1 MSPGTVSALV
11 SLGIGFGAA
20 AVLTPVSIWIARRNG
35 AVARPVKDRWNR
47 REVPVLGGTAIFVG
61 FLIAFLLTG
70 TLGRHTIGILSGATL
85 LFLLGLVDDLKRL
98 RPATKLVAQI
108 VAATILIVCGVQARF
123 TDNQLLTIPVTII
136 WVVGVTN
143 AFNLID
149 NMDGLCAGVG
159 TIAAVAL
166 GAYALRFDVEPF
178 PQVVSLVFALAGAQ
192 AGFLLYNVNPAR
204 TFMGDSGALVI
215 GFVLSAAAI
224 LGTFEHAGNLFIILA
239 VPVFVLAVPIFDTT
253 FVTILRKFNRR
264 KVSTGG
270 KDHLSHRL
278 VAVGMSEGRAVLVLW
293 SICAVLAGLGVA
305 ASYLDLFANLVLM
318 GISLISVVIFA
329 IFLGEVAI
337 YRTATNEPEG
347 AAGEEIRKTF
357 LNYVRG
363 TSLVLLDLV
372 LICLAYIG
380 AYLIFFEGD
389 IPDADHARLLESLP
403 VVIISQSLFF
413 YGFRMYQGFWRYFGV
428 GDLLAVLKAV
438 VTGSVVAVLLVV
450 IFFRFRFYSRA
461 VFMIDAMLLFLLI
474 SGTRFLFR
482 ALRESWVPADGRR
495 VLILGAGDRGELS
508 LRSLKTREEGVYV
521 AVGFLDQDRVLRTR
535 KILGVPVLGTLD
547 DLERV
552 AEDSRADEVV
562 LAMRLDRE
570 PLADLRRRCEA
581 IELPLYLSPATR
593 EFEIIEDD

>member
-1 MSPGTVSALV
+1 VSPGTISALTA
-11 SLGIGFGAA
+11 LGVGFGAA
-20 AVLTPVSIWIARRNG
+20 AALTPVSIWMAKKNG

-61 FLIAFLLTG
+61 FVMAFLCTG
-70 TLGRHTIGILSGATL
+70 TLGRHTIGILAGATL
-85 LFLLGLVDDLKRL
+85 LFLLGLVDDLVRL
-98 RPATKLVAQI
+98 RPATKLVGQI
-108 VAATILIVCGVQARF
+108 VAATILIVFGVQARF
-123 TDNQLLTIPVTII
+123 VDHQLLTIPLTII

-166 GAYALRFDVEPF
+166 GAYALRYDVEPF

-253 FVTILRKFNRR
+253 FVTVLRKFHRR
-264 KVSTGG
+264 KVSQGG

-278 VAVGMSEGRAVLVLW
+278 VAVGMTENRAVLVLW
-293 SICAVLAGLGVA
+293 SICAMLAGLGVA

-337 YRTATNEPEG
+337 YRTATDEPEG

-372 LICLAYIG
+372 LIVLAYLG
-380 AYLIFFEGD
+380 AYLIFFEGR
-389 IPDADHARLLESLP
+389 IPAADHVRLLESLP
-403 VVIISQSLFF
+403 VVIISQSVFF
-413 YGFRMYQGFWRYFGV
+413 YAFRLYQGFWRYFGV

-438 VTGSVVAVLLVV
+438 TAGSVVSVLLVV
-450 IFFRFRFYSRA
+450 VFFRFRFYSRA
-461 VFMIDAMLLFLLI
+461 VFVIDAMLLFLLI
-474 SGTRFLFR
+474 SGTRFMFR
-482 ALRESWVPADGRR
+482 ALRESWVPSDGKK
-495 VLILGAGDRGELS
+495 VLILGAGDPGELS
-508 LRSLKTREEGVYV
+508 LRALKTRAGGEYV
-521 AVGFLDQDRVLRTR
+521 AVGFLDPDKALRHR
-535 KILGVPVLGTLD
+535 KILGIPVLGTLY
-547 DLERV
+547 DLERAV
-552 AEDSRADEVV
+552 RESGATEVV
-562 LAMRLDRE
+562 LALRLPE
-570 PLADLRRRCEA
+570 EQQAELRRRCDGLA
-581 IELPLYLSPATR
+581 VKLYLSPSTR
-593 EFEIIEDD
+593 DFVQL

>member
-1 MSPGTVSALV
+1 MSPGTVSALI
-11 SLGIGFGAA
+11 SLGVGFGAA
-20 AVLTPVSIWIARRNG
+20 ALFTPVSIRIAKRNG

-47 REVPVLGGTAIFVG
+47 REVPVLGGTAIFAG
-61 FLIAFLLTG
+61 FVIAFLVTG
-70 TLGRHTIGILSGATL
+70 TLGTHTIGILAGATL
-85 LFLLGLVDDLKRL
+85 LFLLGLVDDLRHL
-98 RPATKLVAQI
+98 RPATKLVGQI
-108 VAATILIVCGVQARF
+108 VAATILIVFGVQARF
-123 TDNQLLTIPVTII
+123 VDNQLLTIPVTII

-166 GAYALRFDVEPF
+166 GAYALRYDVEPF

-224 LGTFEHAGNLFIILA
+224 LGTFEHAGNLFIILS

-253 FVTILRKFNRR
+253 FVTIVRKFHHRR
-264 KVSTGG
+264 VSQGG
-270 KDHLSHRL
+270 RDHLSHRL
-278 VAVGMSEGRAVLVLW
+278 VAVGMSERRAVLALW

-318 GISLISVVIFA
+318 GISVIFVVIFA

-337 YRTATNEPEG
+337 YRTAADEPEG

-372 LICLAYIG
+372 LICLAYLG
-380 AYLIFFEGD
+380 AYLIFFDGN

-403 VVIISQSLFF
+403 VLIISQSVFF
-413 YGFRMYQGFWRYFGV
+413 YVFRLYQGFWRYFGV

-450 IFFRFRFYSRA
+450 VFFRFRFYSRA
-461 VFMIDAMLLFLLI
+461 IFMIDAMLLFLLI
-474 SGTRFLFR
+474 SGTRFMFR
-482 ALRESWVPADGRR
+482 ALRESRVPSDGRR
-495 VLILGAGDRGELS
+495 VLIVGAGDRGELS
-508 LRSLKTREEGVYV
+508 LRSLKTRGGGEYV
-521 AVGFLDQDRVLRTR
+521 AVGFLDEDRALRRR
-535 KILGVPVLGTLD
+535 KILGVPVLGTLG
-547 DLERV
+547 DLERAV
-552 AEDSRADEVV
+552 GESGADEVV
-562 LAMRLDRE
+562 LALRIE
-570 PLADLRRRCEA
+570 GEELADLKARCRELD
-581 IELPLYLSPATR
+581 LPLLLSPATQ
-593 EFEIIEDD
+593 EFVEL

>member
-1 MSPGTVSALV
+1 MSPSLWTALTA
-11 SLGIGFGAA
+11 LGIGFGAA
-20 AVLTPVSIWIARRNG
+20 ALLTPVAIWMAKRNG
-35 AVARPVKDRWNR
+35 AVARPVADRWSR
-47 REVPVLGGTAIFVG
+47 REVPVLGGTAIFAA

-70 TLGRHTIGILSGATL
+70 TLALHTIGILAGATL
-85 LFLLGLVDDLKRL
+85 LFLLGLVDDLRRL
-98 RPATKLVAQI
+98 RPATKLVGQI
-108 VAATILIVCGVQARF
+108 VAATILIICGVQARF
-123 TDNQLLTIPVTII
+123 VDNQLLTIPLTII

-166 GAYALRFDVEPF
+166 GAYALRYDVEPF

-192 AGFLLYNVNPAR
+192 AGFLLYNVNPAK

-224 LGTFEHAGNLFIILA
+224 LGTFEHAGNLFMILA

-253 FVTILRKFNRR
+253 FVTVMRKFNRR
-264 KVSTGG
+264 KVSEGG

-318 GISLISVVIFA
+318 GVSVIGVVIFA

-337 YRTATNEPEG
+337 YRTATDEPEG
-347 AAGEEIRKTF
+347 AAGEEMRRTF

-372 LICLAYIG
+372 LICLAYL
-380 AYLIFFEGD
+380 ASYLIFFEGR
-389 IPDADHARLLESLP
+389 IPGEDHARLLESLP
-403 VVIISQSLFF
+403 VVIISQSVFF
-413 YGFRMYQGFWRYFGV
+413 YGFRLYRSFWRYFGV
-428 GDLLAVLKAV
+428 GDLLSVLKAV
-438 VTGSVVAVLLVV
+438 VFGSMTAVLLVV
-450 IFFRFRFYSRA
+450 IFFRFRHYSRA

-482 ALRESWVPADGRR
+482 ALRESRSATVGKR
-495 VLILGAGDRGELS
+495 VVIVGAGDRGELCM
-508 LRSLKTREEGVYV
+508 RSLKTREEGDYHAV
-521 AVGFLDQDRVLRTR
+521 AFLDPDPALRSR
-535 KILGVPVLGTLD
+535 KILGVPVLGTLEE
-547 DLERV
+547 LERAV
-552 AEDSRADEVV
+552 GATRAEEVV
-562 LAMRLDRE
+562 MAMRLPEKD
-570 PLADLRRRCEA
+570 LDDLRRRCDELG
-581 IELPLYLSPATR
+581 LPLYLAPASQ
-593 EFEIIEDD
+593 EFIRL